1 MMAHWAWTA
10 LAAFAMLSSAIPL
23 AVTLRNLR
31 LYRGAHS
38 GRRAGPHGAPSQ
50 GPGADRASSVAR
62 GASAVPVTVC
72 IPARNEAA
80 NIEACVRS
88 ALACGGAEVDVEV
101 CVYDDHSTDGTGDIV
116 RRLAVEDPRVR
127 AVPTVPLPEGWNGKM
142 WGCDRMGRAARGT
155 WVLFTDAD
163 VRLAPECLAVTV
175 AAAESLQCDLL
186 STVPRQVTGSWAED
200 AVVPL
205 IHYVLLG
212 YLPMGRMRAT
222 LDPASSAGCGQFMF
236 ARRDAWLAIDGYS
249 RFPGTMHDGI
259 RMPREFRRAGL
270 RTDLFDG
277 TQLAQVRMYRGLG
290 QTWRGFAKNAYEG
303 LGSPVLLLLVTALH
317 VFGQVAAWAILVASG
332 IAAAS
337 GLSVSP
343 APALLAAGAIGVQL
357 AHRIILRRA
366 FGHSWRAVLLHPVGL
381 AMLTA
386 IQWHSLWLSIRGRRE
401 WRGRVSGLPA
411 QGSSAA

>member
-1 MMAHWAWTA
+1 MAHWGWTA
-10 LAAFAMLSSAIPL
+10 LAAFGLLSSLIPL
-23 AVTLRNLR
+23 LVTLRNLP
-31 LYRGAHS
+31 LYRGAS
-38 GRRAGPHGAPSQ
+38 GTGRGSARATLRPGAGPGHGMTGVA
-50 GPGADRASSVAR
+50 GAHGIV
-62 GASAVPVTVC
+62 VTVC

-88 ALACGGAEVDVEV
+88 ALACGGAEVEV
-101 CVYDDHSTDGTGDIV
+101 CVYDDQSTDGTADIL
-116 RRLAVEDPRVR
+116 RRLAAEDSRVR
-127 AVPTVPLPEGWNGKM
+127 VVPTHPLPEGWNGKM

-163 VRLAPECLAVTV
+163 VRLAPQCLRASV
-175 AAAESLQCDLL
+175 AAAQSLGCELL
-186 STVPRQVTGSWAED
+186 STVPRQVTGSWPED

-222 LDPASSAGCGQFMF
+222 LDPAASAGIGQFLF
-236 ARRDAWLAIDGYS
+236 VRREAWLAIDGYM

-259 RMPREFRRAGL
+259 RMPREFRRSGM

-277 TQLAQVRMYRGLG
+277 TALAEVRMYRGLA
-290 QTWRGFAKNAYEG
+290 QVWRGFAKNAYEG
-303 LGSPVLLLLVTALH
+303 LGSPWLLLLVTALH
-317 VFGQVAAWAILVASG
+317 VLGQVAAWAILAAA
-332 IAAAS
+332 IAAAAM
-337 GLSVSP
+337 GLSVP
-343 APALLAAGAIGVQL
+343 AVPAALSAAALVGQL
-357 AHRIILRRA
+357 VHRIILRRA

-386 IQWHSLWLSIRGRRE
+386 IQWHSLWLSVRGQRE

>member
-1 MMAHWAWTA
+1 MTAHWGLAA
-10 LAAFAMLSSAIPL
+10 LAGFGLLSSLIPL
-23 AVTLRNLR
+23 LVTLRNLP
-31 LYRGAHS
+31 LYRGTR
-38 GRRAGPHGAPSQ
+38 GRSHRP
-50 GPGADRASSVAR
+50 
-62 GASAVPVTVC
+62 ASAGAVAVTVC

-80 NIEACVRS
+80 NIEACVRA
-88 ALACGGAEVDVEV
+88 ALACGGAEVEV
-101 CVYDDHSTDGTGDIV
+101 CAYDDHSTDGTGAIL
-116 RRLAVEDPRVR
+116 RRLADEDPRVR
-127 AVPTVPLPEGWNGKM
+127 IVPTLPLPEGWNGKM
-142 WGCDRMGRAARGT
+142 WGCDRMGRAAQGE

-163 VRLAPECLAVTV
+163 VRLAPECLSQAVTS
-175 AAAESLQCDLL
+175 AESLRCDLL
-186 STVPRQVTGSWAED
+186 STVPRQITGSWAED

-222 LDPASSAGCGQFMF
+222 LDPAASAGVGQFLL
-236 ARRDAWLAIDGYS
+236 ARRDAWLKIDGYA

-259 RMPREFRRAGL
+259 RMPREFRRSGL

-277 TQLAQVRMYRGLG
+277 TSLAQVRMYRGLA

-303 LGSPVLLLLVTALH
+303 LGSPWLLLLVTALH
-317 VFGQVAAWAILVASG
+317 IFGQVAAWAI
-332 IAAAS
+332 AAAGIVAAVA
-337 GLSVSP
+337 GLPVP
-343 APALLAAGAIGVQL
+343 AGAAALAAAAVALQL
-357 AHRIILRRA
+357 LHRIMLRRA

-386 IQWHSLWLSIRGRRE
+386 IQWHSLWLSLRGRRE

>member
-1 MMAHWAWTA
+1 MMAHWGWTA
-10 LAAFAMLSSAIPL
+10 LAAFALLSSAIPML
-23 AVTLRNLR
+23 VTLRNLR
-31 LYRGAHS
+31 LYRGTRPG
-38 GRRAGPHGAPSQ
+38 GRIAPHGAMARRPS
-50 GPGADRASSVAR
+50 GGHGEEGARSAGAVA
-62 GASAVPVTVC
+62 VTVC
-72 IPARNEAA
+72 IPARNESA

-88 ALACGGAEVDVEV
+88 ALACGGVDVEV

-116 RRLAVEDPRVR
+116 RRLAAEDPRVR
-127 AVPTVPLPEGWNGKM
+127 IVPTVPLPDGWNGKM
-142 WGCDRMGRAARGT
+142 WGCDRMGRAARGA

-163 VRLAPECLAVTV
+163 VRLAPECLAETA
-175 AAAESLQCDLL
+175 AAAESLRCDLL
-186 STVPRQVTGSWAED
+186 STVPRQITGSWAED

-236 ARRDAWLAIDGYS
+236 ARREAWLAIDGYS
-249 RFPGTMHDGI
+249 RFRGTMHDGI

-277 TQLAQVRMYRGLG
+277 TALAQVRMYRGLG

-303 LGSPVLLLLVTALH
+303 LGSLALLVLVTALH
-317 VFGQVAAWAILVASG
+317 VFGQVAAWAILVGSA

-337 GLSVSP
+337 GLSVTP
-343 APALLAAGAIGVQL
+343 APAWIAAAAIAVQL
-357 AHRIILRRA
+357 AHRIVLRRA

-386 IQWHSLWLSIRGRRE
+386 IQWHSLWLSMRGRRE

>member
-1 MMAHWAWTA
+1 MMAHWGWTA
-10 LAAFAMLSSAIPL
+10 LAAFGLLSSLIPL
-23 AVTLRNLR
+23 VVTMRNMP
-31 LYRGAHS
+31 LYRG
-38 GRRAGPHGAPSQ
+38 GRRAHAAG
-50 GPGADRASSVAR
+50 AR
-62 GASAVPVTVC
+62 GTRGDAANRTGDGGALPAESVGIAVTVC

-88 ALACGGAEVDVEV
+88 ALACGGDEVEV
-101 CVYDDHSTDGTGDIV
+101 CVYDDQSTDGTGEIL
-116 RRLAVEDPRVR
+116 RRLAAEDPRVR
-127 AVPTVPLPEGWNGKM
+127 IVPTHPLPDGWNGKM

-163 VRLAPECLAVTV
+163 VTLAPECLSGTL
-175 AAAESLQCDLL
+175 AAAESLGCDLL
-186 STVPRQVTGSWAED
+186 STVPRQVTGSWSED

-222 LDPASSAGCGQFMF
+222 LDPAASAGVGQFLF
-236 ARRDAWLAIDGYS
+236 ARRAAWLAIDGYT

-259 RMPREFRRAGL
+259 RMPREFRRSGL

-277 TQLAQVRMYRGLG
+277 TALAQVRMYRGLP
-290 QTWRGFAKNAYEG
+290 QVWRGFAKNAYEG
-303 LGSPVLLLLVTALH
+303 LGSPWLLLLVTALH
-317 VFGQVAAWAILVASG
+317 VLGQVAAWAIV
-332 IAAAS
+332 AAAVTAAVM
-337 GLSVSP
+337 GMSVP
-343 APALLAAGAIGVQL
+343 AVAATLAGAALLAQL
-357 AHRIILRRA
+357 AHRIVLRRA

-386 IQWHSLWLSIRGRRE
+386 IQWHSLWLSLRGRRE

>member
-1 MMAHWAWTA
+1 MMPHWAWSA
-10 LAAFAMLSSAIPL
+10 LAAFTLLASAVPL
-23 AVTLRNLR
+23 LVTMRNLR
-31 LYRGAHS
+31 LYRDPRGSRAHRLGAVVDA
-38 GRRAGPHGAPSQ
+38 RPMAGPG
-50 GPGADRASSVAR
+50 GADDGGRDGIA
-62 GASAVPVTVC
+62 VTVC
-72 IPARNEAA
+72 IPARNESA
-80 NIEACVRS
+80 NIEACVRA
-88 ALACGGAEVDVEV
+88 ALACGGPEVEV
-101 CVYDDHSTDGTGDIV
+101 CVYDDQSTDGTGAIV
-116 RRLAVEDPRVR
+116 GRLAAEDHRVR
-127 AVPTVPLPEGWNGKM
+127 IVPTQPLPEGWNGKM

-163 VRLAPECLAVTV
+163 VRLAPRCLAETV
-175 AAAESLQCDLL
+175 STAESLGCDLL

-222 LDPASSAGCGQFMF
+222 LDPAASAGCGQFMF
-236 ARRDAWLAIDGYS
+236 ARRTAWLAIDGYA
-249 RFPGTMHDGI
+249 RFRGTMHDGI
-259 RMPREFRRAGL
+259 RMPREFRRSGM

-277 TQLAQVRMYRGLG
+277 TALAQVRMYRGFG

-303 LGSPVLLLLVTALH
+303 LGSPWLLVLVTALH
-317 VFGQVAAWAILVASG
+317 IAGQVAAWAIVLWSAV
-332 IAAAS
+332 AAAA
-337 GLSVSP
+337 GMDVP
-343 APALLAAGAIGVQL
+343 AVAALLAGGALAVQL

-386 IQWHSLWLSIRGRRE
+386 IQWHSLWLSLRGRRE
-401 WRGRVSGLPA
+401 WRGRVSGLPV

>member
-1 MMAHWAWTA
+1 MTAHWGLAA
-10 LAAFAMLSSAIPL
+10 LAGFGLLSSLIPL
-23 AVTLRNLR
+23 IMMLRNLP
-31 LYRGAHS
+31 LYRGAR
-38 GRRAGPHGAPSQ
+38 GRGNRP
-50 GPGADRASSVAR
+50 
-62 GASAVPVTVC
+62 ASAVGVAVTVC

-88 ALACGGAEVDVEV
+88 ALACGGPEVEV
-101 CVYDDHSTDGTGDIV
+101 CAYDDHSTDGTGEIL
-116 RRLAVEDPRVR
+116 RRLAAEDPRVR
-127 AVPTVPLPEGWNGKM
+127 IVPTLPLPEGWNGKM
-142 WGCDRMGRAARGT
+142 WGCDRMGRAARGE

-163 VRLAPECLAVTV
+163 VRLAPECLSQAV
-175 AAAESLQCDLL
+175 ASAESLRCELL
-186 STVPRQVTGSWAED
+186 STVPRQITGSWAED

-222 LDPASSAGCGQFMF
+222 LDPAASAGIGQFLL
-236 ARRDAWLAIDGYS
+236 ARRDAWLKIDGYA

-259 RMPREFRRAGL
+259 RMPREFRRTGL

-277 TQLAQVRMYRGLG
+277 TSLAQVRMYRGLS

-303 LGSPVLLLLVTALH
+303 LGSPWLLLLVTALH
-317 VFGQVAAWAILVASG
+317 IFGQVAAWAIVAAG
-332 IAAAS
+332 IVAATAGLPMPAGAAA
-337 GLSVSP
+337 
-343 APALLAAGAIGVQL
+343 LAAAAIALQL
-357 AHRIILRRA
+357 VHRIVLRCA

-386 IQWHSLWLSIRGRRE
+386 IQWHSLWLSLRGRRE
-401 WRGRVSGLPA
+401 WRGRVAGLPA

>member
-1 MMAHWAWTA
+1 MMSHWGWAA
-10 LAAFAMLSSAIPL
+10 LAAFGLLSSVIPL
-23 AVTLRNLR
+23 LVTVRNLP
-31 LYRGAHS
+31 LYRGNAGARGSAGARRGGSAGGCSEAS
-38 GRRAGPHGAPSQ
+38 GAGVARAG
-50 GPGADRASSVAR
+50 SVA
-62 GASAVPVTVC
+62 VTVC

-88 ALACGGAEVDVEV
+88 ALACGGDEVEV
-101 CVYDDHSTDGTGDIV
+101 CVYDDHSTDGTGEIV
-116 RRLAVEDPRVR
+116 RRLAAEDPRVR
-127 AVPTVPLPEGWNGKM
+127 IVPTIPLPQGWNGKM
-142 WGCDRMGRAARGT
+142 WGCDRMGRAARGE

-163 VRLAPECLAVTV
+163 VRLARECLATTRE
-175 AAAESLQCDLL
+175 AAESLGCDLL

-212 YLPMGRMRAT
+212 YLPMRRMRAT
-222 LDPASSAGCGQFMF
+222 LDPAASAGVGQFLF
-236 ARRDAWLAIDGYS
+236 ARREAWLAIDGYT

-259 RMPREFRRAGL
+259 RMPREFRRAGR

-277 TQLAQVRMYRGLG
+277 TSLAQVRMYRGLS

-303 LGSPVLLLLVTALH
+303 LGSPWLLLLVTALH
-317 VFGQVAAWAILVASG
+317 VLGQVAAWAIVIAS
-332 IAAAS
+332 AAAAVM
-337 GLSVSP
+337 GLSVP
-343 APALLAAGAIGVQL
+343 VVAAALAASALAVQL
-357 AHRIILRRA
+357 AHRIVLRRA
-366 FGHSWRAVLLHPVGL
+366 FGHSWRAVLLHPIGL

-386 IQWHSLWLSIRGRRE
+386 IQWHSLWLSLRGRRE

>member
-1 MMAHWAWTA
+1 MMAQWGWAA
-10 LAAFAMLSSAIPL
+10 LAGFALLSSAIPL
-23 AVTLRNLR
+23 LVTLGNLR
-31 LYRGAHS
+31 LYRDTHA
-38 GRRAGPHGAPSQ
+38 GRRARPHGAPGQ
-50 GPGADRASSVAR
+50 EPRADRASAESRGEGAVA
-62 GASAVPVTVC
+62 VTVC

-88 ALACGGAEVDVEV
+88 ALACGGVDVEV

-116 RRLAVEDPRVR
+116 RRLAAEDPRVR
-127 AVPTVPLPEGWNGKM
+127 VVPTVPLPDGWNGKM
-142 WGCDRMGRAARGT
+142 WGCDRMGRAACGE

-163 VRLAPECLAVTV
+163 VRLAPECLSATV
-175 AAAESLQCDLL
+175 AAAESLECDLL
-186 STVPRQVTGSWAED
+186 STVPRQLTGSWAED
-200 AVVPL
+200 AIVPL

-222 LDPASSAGCGQFMF
+222 LDPAASAGCGQFMF

-249 RFPGTMHDGI
+249 RFRGTMHDGI

-277 TQLAQVRMYRGLG
+277 TSLAQVRMYRGLA

-317 VFGQVAAWAILVASG
+317 VFGQVAAWAILAGSA
-332 IAAAS
+332 IAAAT

-343 APALLAAGAIGVQL
+343 LPAWIAAGAIAVQL
-357 AHRIILRRA
+357 AHRIILRKA
-366 FGHSWRAVLLHPVGL
+366 FGHSWRAVLLHPIGL

-386 IQWHSLWLSIRGRRE
+386 IQWHSLWLSMRGRRE
-401 WRGRVSGLPA
+401 WRGRVAGLPA
-411 QGSSAA
+411 QGSSAG

>member
-1 MMAHWAWTA
+1 MMAHWGWTA
-10 LAAFAMLSSAIPL
+10 LAAFGLLSSLVPL
-23 AVTLRNLR
+23 LVTLRNLP
-31 LYRGAHS
+31 LYRS
-38 GRRAGPHGAPSQ
+38 
-50 GPGADRASSVAR
+50 AR
-62 GASAVPVTVC
+62 GARSGGLRCAGDEAAPTARSAGVAVTVC

-88 ALACGGAEVDVEV
+88 ALACGGAEVEV
-101 CVYDDHSTDGTGDIV
+101 CVYDDQSTDGTGEIL
-116 RRLAVEDPRVR
+116 RRLAAEDPRVR
-127 AVPTVPLPEGWNGKM
+127 IVPTHALPVGWNGKM

-163 VRLAPECLAVTV
+163 VRLAPACLSDTL
-175 AAAESLQCDLL
+175 AAAESLRCDLL
-186 STVPRQVTGSWAED
+186 STVPRQLTGSWSED

-222 LDPASSAGCGQFMF
+222 LDPAASAGVGQFLF
-236 ARRDAWLAIDGYS
+236 ARREAWLAIDGYT

-259 RMPREFRRAGL
+259 RMPREFRRSGL

-277 TQLAQVRMYRGLG
+277 TALAEVRMYRGLP
-290 QTWRGFAKNAYEG
+290 QVWRGFAKNAYEG
-303 LGSPVLLLLVTALH
+303 LGSPWLLLLVTALH
-317 VFGQVAAWAILVASG
+317 VFGQVAAWAIVAG
-332 IAAAS
+332 AAVAAAL
-337 GLSVSP
+337 GLAVHVVP
-343 APALLAAGAIGVQL
+343 ATLAAVALLLQL
-357 AHRIILRRA
+357 AHRIMLRRA

-386 IQWHSLWLSIRGRRE
+386 IQWHSLWLSARGRRE
-401 WRGRVSGLPA
+401 WRGRVSGLPV

>member
-1 MMAHWAWTA
+1 MMPHWGWTA
-10 LAAFAMLSSAIPL
+10 LAGFALLSSAIPL
-23 AVTLRNLR
+23 LVTMGNLR
-31 LYRGAHS
+31 LYRGTHA
-38 GRRAGPHGAPSQ
+38 GRRARPHGVPAQ
-50 GPGADRASSVAR
+50 EPGADRASAESHGEGAVA
-62 GASAVPVTVC
+62 VTVC

-88 ALACGGAEVDVEV
+88 ALACDGVEVEV

-116 RRLAVEDPRVR
+116 RRIAAEDPRVR
-127 AVPTVPLPEGWNGKM
+127 IVPTVPLPDGWNGKM
-142 WGCDRMGRAARGT
+142 WGCDRMGRAARGE

-163 VRLAPECLAVTV
+163 VRLAPECLSATV
-175 AAAESLQCDLL
+175 AAAESLRCDLL
-186 STVPRQVTGSWAED
+186 STVPRQLTGSWAED
-200 AVVPL
+200 AIVPL

-222 LDPASSAGCGQFMF
+222 LDPAASAGCGQFMF

-249 RFPGTMHDGI
+249 RFCGTMHDGI

-277 TQLAQVRMYRGLG
+277 TSLAQVRMYRGFA

-317 VFGQVAAWAILVASG
+317 VFGQVAAWAILVGSAV
-332 IAAAS
+332 AAAA

-343 APALLAAGAIGVQL
+343 LPAWIAAAAIAVQL
-357 AHRIILRRA
+357 AHRIILRKA
-366 FGHSWRAVLLHPVGL
+366 FGHSWRAVLLHPIGL

-386 IQWHSLWLSIRGRRE
+386 IQWHSLWLSVRGRRE
-401 WRGRVSGLPA
+401 WRGRVAGLPA
-411 QGSSAA
+411 QGSSAG

>member
-1 MMAHWAWTA
+1 MIAHWAWTA
-10 LAAFAMLSSAIPL
+10 LAAFGLLASVIPL
-23 AVTLRNLR
+23 AVTLRNLP
-31 LYRGAHS
+31 LYRGPRGWGS
-38 GRRAGPHGAPSQ
+38 
-50 GPGADRASSVAR
+50 R
-62 GASAVPVTVC
+62 GARAMDTGGIAVTVC

-88 ALACGGAEVDVEV
+88 ALACGGAEVEV
-101 CVYDDHSTDGTGDIV
+101 CVYDDQSTDGTGDIL
-116 RRLAVEDPRVR
+116 RRLAAEDSRVR
-127 AVPTVPLPEGWNGKM
+127 VVPTHPLPEGWNGKM

-163 VRLAPECLAVTV
+163 VRLAPQCLAASLS
-175 AAAESLQCDLL
+175 AAQSLGCDLL
-186 STVPRQVTGSWAED
+186 STVPRQVTGSWSED

-212 YLPMGRMRAT
+212 YLPMGRMRT
-222 LDPASSAGCGQFMF
+222 TRDPAASAGIGQFLF
-236 ARRDAWLAIDGYS
+236 VRREAWLSIDGYA

-259 RMPREFRRAGL
+259 RMPRELRRSGM

-277 TQLAQVRMYRGLG
+277 TALAEVRMYRGLA
-290 QTWRGFAKNAYEG
+290 QVWRGFAKNAYEG
-303 LGSPVLLLLVTALH
+303 LGSPWLLLLVTALH
-317 VFGQVAAWAILVASG
+317 LLGQVAAWAIV
-332 IAAAS
+332 AAATAAAAMGMS
-337 GLSVSP
+337 
-343 APALLAAGAIGVQL
+343 APAVPAALAAGALCAQL

-386 IQWHSLWLSIRGRRE
+386 IQWHSLWLSMRGRRE